1 MIILVGYTG
10 FVGSNIYAR
19 ARNRIDGVF
28 NSHNIEKAYGLE
40 PELLVYAGLR
50 AEKFL
55 ANSAPERDLELILQ
69 AEENIRQINP
79 RKLILISNVD
89 VYTNPVGVTEE
100 SPVLGKEG
108 TGIQPYGLNRYYLEA
123 WVRKN
128 YPDALIIRLPSLY
141 GVNIKKNFIYDFIN
155 VIPSML
161 KKSKYEELCAKEPKL
176 SSYYE
181 PQDNGYYKCRVLAKE
196 DKSPLRQMF
205 RKLGFTSINFTDSRN
220 VYQFYPLRRLWGDIQ
235 IALDANLTLLNAA
248 TEPISA
254 AELFKYI
261 TGDVF
266 KNEFAAAPAKY
277 DVKTLHADK
286 FGGKDGYIYTKD
298 DILEDIKSFVD
309 MNGVREEFLK

>member
-1 MIILVGYTG
+1 MNILVGYTG

-40 PELLVYAGLR
+40 PELLIYAGLR

-55 ANSAPERDLELILQ
+55 AYSAPERDLELILQ

-79 RKLILISNVD
+79 KKLILISTID
-89 VYTNPVGVTEE
+89 VYSNPSGVNEE
-100 SPVLGKEG
+100 SPVLGG
-108 TGIQPYGLNRYYLEA
+108 GGIQPYGLNRYYLEA

-128 YPDALIIRLPSLY
+128 YPDALIIRLPALY

-161 KKSKYEELCAKEPKL
+161 KKSKYEELCVKEPKL
-176 SSYYE
+176 SGYYE
-181 PQDNGYYKCRVLAKE
+181 LQDNGYYKCRVLAKE
-196 DKSPLRQMF
+196 DKSHLRQMF
-205 RKLGFTSINFTDSRN
+205 KNIGFTALNFTDSRS

-235 IALDANLTLLNAA
+235 LALDADITLLNAA
-248 TEPISA
+248 TEPVSA

-261 TGDVF
+261 TGNVF
-266 KNEFAAAPAKY
+266 KNELAAQPAQY
-277 DVKTLHADK
+277 DFKTLYADK
-286 FGGKDGYIYTKD
+286 FGGKNGYMYDKADILD
-298 DILEDIKSFVD
+298 DIKKFVD
-309 MNGVREEFLK
+309 MSGVREEFLK